1 MKKEYGSR
9 IRLSPKEVAIIQR
22 LRDGQIALTDD
33 IAAPSG
39 IKMPKILI
47 MDIETAPLEGL
58 LWRLKTDYVPHSQLT
73 RNNWFMLSWSAKWL
87 FSEEI
92 MSDVCT
98 PKEALEEDDERIAT
112 SIWHLINEA
121 DMVVSHNGKNFDH
134 KMLNMRWLINGLMP
148 PEPYRVIDTYQL
160 ARSNFSFPS
169 YSLGYITKELGI
181 STKLSHEG
189 MGMWKKCLA
198 GDPQALENMAKYNDQ
213 DIVALEDWYLILRP
227 WIKNHPNIGLYIESE
242 EPVCSA
248 CGSKHLTPAGE
259 YHTNVSV
266 FKNFRCD
273 ECGSPHNRQ
282 RVNALPKELRKKL
295 LSGIPG

>member
-1 MKKEYGSR
+1 
-9 IRLSPKEVAIIQR
+9 
-22 LRDGQIALTDD
+22 
-33 IAAPSG
+33 
-39 IKMPKILI
+39 
-47 MDIETAPLEGL
+47 
-58 LWRLKTDYVPHSQLT
+58 
-73 RNNWFMLSWSAKWL
+73 
-87 FSEEI
+87 
-92 MSDVCT
+92 
-98 PKEALEEDDERIAT
+98 
-112 SIWHLINEA
+112 
-121 DMVVSHNGKNFDH
+121 
-134 KMLNMRWLINGLMP
+134 
-148 PEPYRVIDTYQL
+148 
-160 ARSNFSFPS
+160 
-169 YSLGYITKELGI
+169 
-181 STKLSHEG
+181 